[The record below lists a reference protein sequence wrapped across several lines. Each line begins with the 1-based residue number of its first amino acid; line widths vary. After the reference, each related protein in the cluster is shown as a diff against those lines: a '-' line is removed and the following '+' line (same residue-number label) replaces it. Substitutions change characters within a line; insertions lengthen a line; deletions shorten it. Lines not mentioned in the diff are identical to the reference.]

1 MQLEEALRVA
11 EVDLTLVALREA
23 ELLDRADALA
33 DEHRPAFGIERT
45 VAREDDALDAEERD
59 AAGERRRGAAEH
71 GVAVEQLEVLDRGAL
86 EALQYLGLVGS
97 RYGCGSGLCGAC
109 YVLIDG
115 RPMASC
121 DLPVSFAVGKQ
132 ITTVEGL
139 AAKGELHAVQRAL
152 IAEQAAQCGYCMSG
166 IAVSAAALLAANK
179 RPTEAQVRAALD
191 KHLCRCGSHN
201 RVVKAVLRAAHE

>member
-1 MQLEEALRVA
+1 MNLTVNGTTRPVEAKPDAPLLYVLRN
-11 EVDLTLVALREA
+11 D
-23 ELLDRADALA
+23 
-33 DEHRPAFGIERT
+33 
-45 VAREDDALDAEERD
+45 
-59 AAGERRRGAAEH
+59 
-71 GVAVEQLEVLDRGAL
+71 
-86 EALQYLGLVGS
+86 LGLVGS
-97 RYGCGSGLCGAC
+97 RFGCGSGLCGAC

-139 AAKGELHAVQRAL
+139 GAHGELHAVQKAL

-166 IAVSAAALLAANK
+166 IAVSAAALLATNK
-179 RPTEAQVRAALD
+179 RPSEEQVRAALD

-201 RVVKAVLRAAHE
+201 RVIKAVMRAAHE